1 MPGAV
6 AMAGRKPIG
15 RDRCSADPCLLALP
29 TGTYGGPPASRTS
42 LKAWGGRAVR
52 LVWTV
57 SADWGVAPV
66 GGGARA
72 NSSGAQGL
80 LGRSVPPRGSS
91 ES

>member
-6 AMAGRKPIG
+6 AMAGRKLVP
-15 RDRCSADPCLLALP
+15 RPMQRRSLP
-29 TGTYGGPPASRTS
+29 SCVATGAYGGPPASRTS

-66 GGGARA
+66 GGARVRTLVGPKA
-72 NSSGAQGL
+72 C
-80 LGRSVPPRGSS
+80 
-91 ES
+91 